1 MGYEIKFR
9 LEEFKELARKID
21 KSLPKALA
29 WLCKAFLYG
38 LETRWIDAKA
48 KAAVEASI
56 SNYWDEVGPKTTL
69 TPPTYHEEE
78 SEVEGLPIMS
88 LTASYERTGTG
99 EEAKG

>member
-1 MGYEIKFR
+1 MNPIKFR
-9 LEEFKELARKID
+9 LKEFQDLARKID
-21 KSLPKALA
+21 EVLPKPLA
-29 WLCKAFLYG
+29 WLLEAFLYG
-38 LETRWIDAKA
+38 LETKWIDAKT

-99 EEAKG
+99 EEAQG

>member
-1 MGYEIKFR
+1 MTPINFR
-9 LEEFKELARKID
+9 LNEFKELAKKID
-21 KSLPKALA
+21 NVLPKPLA
-29 WLCKAFLYG
+29 WLLKAFLYG
-38 LETRWIDAKA
+38 LETKWIDAKT

-56 SNYWDEVGPKTTL
+56 SNYWDEVGPKAIL

-99 EEAKG
+99 DEAKG